1 MKQRLK
7 LFGLYSLFWLIF
19 FLFARLLFLLYE
31 FPFSLQI
38 SIKEWILTF
47 LYGIRLDIST
57 TGYILMVTGLIFT
70 FTTFASGKVIYKIL
84 KPFTILIFSLCAIIV
99 VVDLEL
105 YKNWGY
111 RMDGTPLLYITKP
124 KEAMAST
131 EMWLT
136 ILLLLFTAGLIYA
149 ATKIFTK
156 IFKERILAIKKINIL
171 YLPVLLILTGLMI
184 VPVRASFGIAP
195 VNTGM
200 VYFSNNK
207 FSNHAAVNV
216 VWNVMNSL
224 AYRKNTEKT
233 YNFMADDVA
242 KEITEDLHRKSET
255 TINLIKKNNPNIV
268 VLILESFSSKVIGA
282 LNGHWDA
289 TPKFNS
295 LTNEGLLFTNF
306 YANASRS
313 DKGIVSIISGYPGQ
327 PTTSI
332 IKTPEKTQ
340 NLPSLFKTFN
350 ALGYET
356 AFYYG
361 GDIDFANMKSYFL
374 NAGTSK
380 IVSVDDFDSKLND
393 SKWGVH
399 DEHLF
404 DRLYS
409 DLVNQKEPFFNA
421 VFTLSSHDP
430 FEVPINSKFEG
441 NDRATKFLNSV
452 YYTDSC
458 LGDFFSKIKKT
469 EVWNNTLFILVADHG
484 SNRPGNSPNH
494 DIEKFKIPML
504 WLGGVLSDSIK
515 KTDIIGS
522 QIDLPA
528 TLLKQIDEDSQE
540 FTFSKDLFNDT
551 YSDFSFYVFNDGF
564 GFITDSSIVIYD
576 NISNDIINSDVFF
589 DEDLNKGKA
598 YLQYLMNDFKNR

>member
-7 LFGLYSLFWLIF
+7 LFGIYAFFWLIF

-31 FPFSLQI
+31 YPFSLNI
-38 SIKEWILTF
+38 SLKEWLLTF
-47 LYGIRLDIST
+47 VYGIRLDIST

-70 FTTFASGKVIYKIL
+70 FTTFTSGKVIFKIL
-84 KPFTILIFSLCAIIV
+84 KAFTIIIFSLCAIII

-111 RMDGTPLLYITKP
+111 RMDATPLLYITKP

-131 EMWLT
+131 EVWLT
-136 ILLLLFTAGLIYA
+136 ILLLVFTAGLIYA
-149 ATKIFTK
+149 AIKIFTK
-156 IFKERILAIKKINIL
+156 IFKEKIYKIEKMNIL
-171 YLPVLLILTGLMI
+171 YMPVLLIITGLMI
-184 VPVRASFGIAP
+184 VPIRASFGIAP

-200 VYFSNNK
+200 VYFSKNK

-224 AYRKNTEKT
+224 AYRKNTERT
-233 YNFMADDVA
+233 YHFMEFDDA
-242 KEITEDLHRKSET
+242 KKIVENLHPKSMNSRK
-255 TINLIKKNNPNIV
+255 LIEKSNPNV
-268 VLILESFSSKVIGA
+268 VIIILESFSSKVIGV
-282 LNGHWDA
+282 LDGKWDA
-289 TPKFNS
+289 TPEFNS
-295 LTNEGLLFTNF
+295 LAKEGLLYTNF

-313 DKGIVSIISGYPGQ
+313 DKGIVSILSGYPGQ

-340 NLPSLFKTFN
+340 KLPSLFKTFN

-374 NAGTSK
+374 NAETSRL
-380 IVSVDDFDSKLND
+380 VSVNDFDSKLND

-404 DRLYS
+404 NRLYD
-409 DLVNQKEPFFNA
+409 DLINQKHPFFNA
-421 VFTLSSHDP
+421 IFTLSSHDP
-430 FEVPINSKFEG
+430 FEVPGKPKFKG
-441 NDRATKFLNSV
+441 NDRATKYLNSV

-458 LGDFFSKIKKT
+458 LGDFFDKIKKT
-469 EVWNNTLFILVADHG
+469 EIWNNTLFILVADHG
-484 SNRPGNSPNH
+484 SARPGNSENH

-504 WLGGVLSDSIK
+504 WLGGVLNDSIK
-515 KTDIIGS
+515 KSNIIGS
-522 QIDLPA
+522 QIDIPA
-528 TLLKQIDEDSQE
+528 TLLNQIEENSQD
-540 FTFSKDLFNDT
+540 FTFSKNLFSETDND
-551 YSDFSFYVFNDGF
+551 FAFYVFNDGF
-564 GFITDSSIVIYD
+564 GFITDSSAVIYD
-576 NISNDIINSDVFF
+576 NISNEVILGKGAFESD
-589 DEDLNKGKA
+589 LTKGKA
-598 YLQYLMNDFKNR
+598 YLQYLMIDFKNR